1 MQFTSKKNSFRSMEN
16 GKWIMKNGPTDLPH
30 TGASRNGGIGF
41 SIGKSIQK
49 DKEMSNFKW
58 QIANMGQAERRL
70 WDGQETDPQGQE
82 IGLSNCK
89 DRKTNEKSEGR
100 EIGE

>member
-1 MQFTSKKNSFRSMEN
+1 MFLLTFGSERARQGERRYTAYATYP
-16 GKWIMKNGPTDLPH
+16 ITPH
-30 TGASRNGGIGF
+30 TGASRNGGIGG

-58 QIANMGQAERRL
+58 QIANMGQAERQL

-82 IGLSNCK
+82 IGLRN
-89 DRKTNEKSEGR
+89 
-100 EIGE
+100 